1 MANVNHSSLTDPYL
15 HEPKGASSASDGE
28 VYISDGA
35 GSGAWTYLPMGWG
48 FYKDNASAQTFNT
61 TAAKLSIDGAGAT
74 TEESYLPRDIRGSAS
89 LWNTTSDKITPI
101 AVGDQYDIRL
111 DLPITAKTGS
121 PTLLT
126 LQLDIGGGATPTT
139 VIVTRDISVS
149 KTPPFTLSVGFPI
162 FCLTTFITNG
172 GQIFLKTDTGTVD
185 ITAPA
190 ILIARNHGE
199 V

>member
-35 GSGAWTYLPMGWG
+35 GSGAWTYLPTGWG

-89 LWNTTSDKITPI
+89 LWNTTSDKITPV
-101 AVGDQYDIRL
+101 AAGDQYDLRL
-111 DLPITAKTGS
+111 DLPVTAKTGS
-121 PTLLT
+121 PTTLT
-126 LQLDIGGGATPTT
+126 LQLDIGGGATH
-139 VIVTRDISVS
+139 VCDQRRCDSV
-149 KTPPFTLSVGFPI
+149 
-162 FCLTTFITNG
+162 
-172 GQIFLKTDTGTVD
+172 
-185 ITAPA
+185 
-190 ILIARNHGE
+190 H
-199 V
+199 